1 MVSSSLRTVAAVFC
15 LCSLFNGQ
23 LDASRVPQLQTFVTL
38 RAHIKTDVDVM
49 HTVCQCG
56 GDNVPWD
63 ILRKMKL
70 PTLISHSYSQ
80 TNLDPFTS
88 SPTPWPHNTANDNAP
103 LDFHMNLTGRSSN
116 VPLDEQDTDG
126 RTRLH
131 RTVLTGT
138 KHEVRKLLASGASV
152 NIRDNVGD
160 QPLHLVVYQDEIRDP
175 IVQLLINFGASADTV
190 GSRGKT
196 PLHHAVRS
204 YPTLLILLKSHPKL
218 SLVDSNGNTVLHH
231 AAFDLENTGDA
242 YRKLLE
248 FGADPNALNVTGESP
263 FHMVLERFSKTKDDS
278 IVFFSLQYGANLLL
292 PSPHN
297 RLPFEIYIENMK
309 EELVKETRWESERR
323 SRVQTFEHLF
333 RNGASPDTKLLSGQ
347 YLCHYLLQKHIFR
360 PDMNPSLG
368 RLLCEKVDVNSRG
381 LNGNTPLL
389 ESMEEQSITMESL
402 ELLLQRGSD
411 PNALNDQ
418 GWSPLSLAIGRPGSL
433 QQVMIGSFYVE
444 SLVKAG
450 ANPVFYNPSG
460 ELLIYVAVGLDR
472 DGSGFKTLKCLLAS
486 FADKHET
493 IQPPDRGQDRH
504 WWASFTAALMLA
516 KRDWTKA
523 DSEFHDADFY
533 LPDAPKKH
541 LPSVARIVL
550 AEHALKYHHAEIL
563 RNKDEAVITPREN
576 LSESRRS
583 IIAILRGCRARHIE
597 IELTWYQILLDVI
610 DED

>member
-1 MVSSSLRTVAAVFC
+1 M
-15 LCSLFNGQ
+15 N
-23 LDASRVPQLQTFVTL
+23 D
-38 RAHIKTDVDVM
+38 
-49 HTVCQCG
+49 
-56 GDNVPWD
+56 
-63 ILRKMKL
+63 
-70 PTLISHSYSQ
+70 
-80 TNLDPFTS
+80 
-88 SPTPWPHNTANDNAP
+88 TAQ
-103 LDFHMNLTGRSSN
+103 LDFHTNLPGGSPN
-116 VPLDEQDTDG
+116 LLLDERGADG
-126 RTRLH
+126 RTLLH
-131 RTVLTGT
+131 RTVLNGT
-138 KHEVRKLLASGASV
+138 QDEVRKLLSLGASV
-152 NIRDNVGD
+152 NIRDNLED
-160 QPLHLVVYQDEIRDP
+160 QPLHLVVYRDKIQDP
-175 IVQLLINFGASADTV
+175 IVQLLVNFGATADAV
-190 GSRGKT
+190 GSTGKT
-196 PLHHAVRS
+196 ALHHAVRS
-204 YPTLLILLKSHPKL
+204 YSTLLILLKSHPKL
-218 SLVDSNGNTVLHH
+218 SFPDAKGNTVLHY
-231 AAFDLENTGDA
+231 AAFDVEKTGDA
-242 YRKLLE
+242 YGMLLE
-248 FGADPNALNVTGESP
+248 FGADPNALNLAGVSP
-263 FHMVLERFSKTKDDS
+263 FHMVLERFSRTQYDS
-278 IVFFSLQYGANLLL
+278 ILLL
-292 PSPHN
+292 SLRHGASLRLPFPHN

-347 YLCHYLLQKHIFR
+347 YLCHYLLQKRIFR

-450 ANPVFYNPSG
+450 ANPVFYNPLG

-533 LPDAPKKH
+533 LPDAPKKR

-563 RNKDEAVITPREN
+563 HNKDEAVITPREN